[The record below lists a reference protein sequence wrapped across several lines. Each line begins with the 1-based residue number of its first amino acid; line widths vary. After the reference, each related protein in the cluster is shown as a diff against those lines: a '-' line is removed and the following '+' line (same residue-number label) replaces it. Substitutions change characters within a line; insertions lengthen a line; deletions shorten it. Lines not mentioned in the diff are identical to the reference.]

1 MNDTSLSTIFHPSLY
16 LIFLHTITVLVSSL
30 HSDHCAAAE
39 SISPFAHRSL
49 INVLYTTRQRVI
61 HEENYHLLGHHDKQ
75 QHITYC
81 NKFIVI
87 RGGSACQEHDEVNQ
101 QKITLKKKHNK
112 KKKKKRNLGKD
123 KEASIES
130 LSPQKLKGEFKI
142 NDTTRN
148 VKQKMKKQKRKESL
162 SLKTN
167 NSIGGGKQGE
177 CLRRIKN
184 EWKQIIKL
192 GVAYDWVSK
201 QTITPRD
208 KKSISDDHFYKY
220 NYVRIGPFRNNLL
233 HWHFSIQGPKNSV
246 YEEGIYHGRIILPKD
261 YPGSPPRVQVLTPS
275 GRFIPGDDICLS
287 ASAFH
292 PESWT
297 PRWTIISLVEALRMH
312 MLTTA
317 NEIGGMNSSYETR
330 KKLALFS
337 RKWKM
342 GCFNHEQMVR
352 DGLFCSPQI
361 DDKEQL
367 GDGKELEPCDGANE
381 NCDVVDLQYQGKN
394 NMDKGNK
401 SVHNEAVVGFE
412 EVNLATA
419 VECIAAVKETK
430 QTQKVGDELQPIR
443 ISKRK
448 NRIQRRPEKQKV
460 VVIILRGVIE
470 FFLRHIELGILFLVI
485 LLFFK

>member
-1 MNDTSLSTIFHPSLY
+1 MNDTPLSTIFHPSIY
-16 LIFLHTITVLVSSL
+16 LIFFHIITLLVSF
-30 HSDHCAAAE
+30 HSHHCAAAAE
-39 SISPFAHRSL
+39 SISLFTHHRSL
-49 INVLYTTRQRVI
+49 INVLYTRQRVI
-61 HEENYHLLGHHDKQ
+61 HENYHLLADHDKL
-75 QHITYC
+75 QHITCY
-81 NKFIVI
+81 NKFILI
-87 RGGSACQEHDEVNQ
+87 RGGSACPEHDEVNQ
-101 QKITLKKKHNK
+101 QKLTLEKKHSK
-112 KKKKKRNLGKD
+112 KKKKKRK
-123 KEASIES
+123 AIVES
-130 LSPQKLKGEFKI
+130 LSPQMLQREL
-142 NDTTRN
+142 DDDN
-148 VKQKMKKQKRKESL
+148 VKQKMKKQKKKESL
-162 SLKTN
+162 LLKSN

-177 CLRRIKN
+177 CLRRIKH

-201 QTITPRD
+201 QTITPKD
-208 KKSISDDHFYKY
+208 NKISDDHFYNY

-292 PESWT
+292 PETWT

-317 NEIGGMNSSYETR
+317 NEIGGMNSSHETR

-352 DGLFCSPQI
+352 DGLFSSPQI
-361 DDKEQL
+361 DDKEQPD
-367 GDGKELEPCDGANE
+367 DGKELEPCDGANE
-381 NCDVVDLQYQGKN
+381 KCDVVDLQFQDKE
-394 NMDKGNK
+394 NMDKRNK
-401 SVHNEAVVGFE
+401 SVHNEAFVGFE
-412 EVNLATA
+412 QDNLATT

-430 QTQKVGDELQPIR
+430 QTQKVGNELQPIR
-443 ISKRK
+443 LSKRK

-460 VVIILRGVIE
+460 VVIILRGIIE